1 MARARFN
8 NQGINEYIQILQHLT
23 DDWEEI
29 AKRAVY
35 EGTAVVADKVKQNIR
50 ALPVTD
56 QWGTKD
62 HPRHGVTE
70 VEKQGLLEGFGASHM
85 IDENGFVN
93 TLIGFD
99 DGGYNRDGKA
109 NRMIARAVQSGTS
122 FSDKIPFFNN
132 AVRTTRR
139 QAEQKMK
146 EILEQEINNLTT

>member
-35 EGTAVVADKVKQNIR
+35 DGTAIIADKVKQNIR

-56 QWGTKD
+56 KWGTQEN
-62 HPRHGVTE
+62 PRHGVTE
-70 VEKQGLLEGFGASHM
+70 VEKRGLLEGFGVSNM
-85 IDENGFVN
+85 IDSNGFVN

-132 AVRTTRR
+132 AVRATRR

-146 EILEQEINNLTT
+146 EILEQEIENLQR